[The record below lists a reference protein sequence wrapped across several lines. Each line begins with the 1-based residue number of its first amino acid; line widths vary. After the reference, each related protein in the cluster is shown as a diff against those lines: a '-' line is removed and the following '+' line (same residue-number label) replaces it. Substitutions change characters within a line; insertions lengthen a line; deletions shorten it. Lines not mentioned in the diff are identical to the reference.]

1 MNIENPIIMKTSE
14 DDIKHTTTDISF
26 TESRVSDSEGHI
38 IIDDPNQME
47 NISDFSILKDEAIK
61 ARNIED
67 HQRCN
72 SLDENTENYVISLP
86 KHFTKRK
93 KMKRSISS
101 RNQGGT
107 TCDTW
112 CSKMLLIFGVCCI
125 IGCFLIPFVA
135 YNVTQT
141 RGRSETEADYSHD
154 KNISSAKVCTLL
166 TLVAT

>member
-1 MNIENPIIMKTSE
+1 MKTSE

-38 IIDDPNQME
+38 MIDDPNQMK
-47 NISDFSILKDEAIK
+47 NISILKDEAIK
-61 ARNIED
+61 AGNIED

-101 RNQGGT
+101 RSRGGT
-107 TCDTW
+107 TCDTP

-125 IGCFLIPFVA
+125 IGCFLIPFVV
-135 YNVTQT
+135 YNVIQT

-154 KNISSAKVCTLL
+154 KNKSSAKVCMLL
-166 TLVAT
+166 SLVAT